1 MHVGHDNSRTRDRT
15 KTLQNSPI
23 NSKKMGEE
31 AGVGIEPASQTL
43 LADATEAIPGK
54 HN

>member
-1 MHVGHDNSRTRDRT
+1 MIIAELVTARKLFKIARS
-15 KTLQNSPI
+15 TL
-23 NSKKMGEE
+23 KKMGEE
-31 AGVGIEPASQTL
+31 AGVGIEPTSQTL